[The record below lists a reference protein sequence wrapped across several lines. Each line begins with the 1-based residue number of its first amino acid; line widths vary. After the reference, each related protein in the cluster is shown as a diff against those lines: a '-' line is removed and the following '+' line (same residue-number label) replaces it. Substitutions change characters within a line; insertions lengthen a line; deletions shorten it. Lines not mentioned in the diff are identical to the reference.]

1 MKKKFTSLEKKW
13 ILYDVGNSAFTL
25 LASTV
30 IPIYFNGIAGTGGIS
45 ETDAVAYWGYAA
57 SLVTLIVAVLGPV
70 LGTFA
75 DYGGWK
81 RPMFFGAAMLG
92 VLGCAALAI
101 PLQWTLFLA
110 LYVVVKIAYSTSLV
124 FYDSMLTDITDRTRM
139 DNVSSHGYAWG
150 YIGSCIPF
158 IISIVLI
165 NFSPLSISVS
175 MPIAFA
181 LNAVW
186 WLAMTLPLFFGYKQK
201 HFVARQPHAVKAAFK
216 RLFSVFKTEKK
227 HKKGIILFLIA
238 FFLYIDGVY
247 TIIDMATT
255 FGTALGFET
264 EQLLLALLLTQII
277 AFPSA
282 ILFGYL
288 APRVSNDRLILVC
301 ICAYAAVALFAVQM
315 DKVWEFWFLAVCV
328 GLFQGGIQALSRSY
342 FAKIVPA
349 DKSGEYFGIMD
360 IFGKGAAFVGTML
373 VSVVTQLTDS
383 VNMGVI
389 PIACLFIAGLIVF
402 IFASKTIRKENAALL
417 AEPADAPAETPAET
431 PAENPAE
438 NSATGTEV
446 FSQNGAAATKDEN
459 DLSDPKI

>member
-1 MKKKFTSLEKKW
+1 
-13 ILYDVGNSAFTL
+13 
-25 LASTV
+25 
-30 IPIYFNGIAGTGGIS
+30 
-45 ETDAVAYWGYAA
+45 
-57 SLVTLIVAVLGPV
+57 
-70 LGTFA
+70 
-75 DYGGWK
+75 
-81 RPMFFGAAMLG
+81 MFFGTAILG

-150 YIGSCIPF
+150 YIGSCIP
-158 IISIVLI
+158 
-165 NFSPLSISVS
+165 
-175 MPIAFA
+175 
-181 LNAVW
+181 
-186 WLAMTLPLFFGYKQK
+186 FGYKQK

-402 IFASKTIRKENAALL
+402 IFASKTIRKENAAEYGADAAPISPSAAL
-417 AEPADAPAETPAET
+417 AGADTETSADKNENVAAVAADEPAQNNQ
-431 PAENPAE
+431 EN
-438 NSATGTEV
+438 
-446 FSQNGAAATKDEN
+446 
-459 DLSDPKI
+459 L